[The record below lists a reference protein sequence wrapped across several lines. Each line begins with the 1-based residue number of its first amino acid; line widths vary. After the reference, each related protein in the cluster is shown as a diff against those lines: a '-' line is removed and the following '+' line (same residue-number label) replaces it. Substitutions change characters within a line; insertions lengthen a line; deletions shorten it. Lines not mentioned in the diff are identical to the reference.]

1 MENNISIFDLEEL
14 RVYLIGIRNN
24 SPYPHLNIFEFN
36 KYFLAVLK
44 LNDRNISEAFLSE
57 FINEYKLIVSKI
69 ESFGS
74 DIVQTI
80 VILNELKMI
89 SSYRFL
95 FEPLAFLE
103 VEIPRIET
111 SLTKLKNI
119 LEGKDQINSF
129 YKKAVFPLI
138 FKNNQSGFYGIL
150 ESVTVRINKTH
161 SSNKFIIIPSEKNIE
176 ENILS
181 QCKISWQFA
190 VSLSKR
196 FVKKVNNY
204 HEVIISFDKKEGFYE
219 GSSLGAALT
228 FSFLEEILK
237 FYNPA
242 YTLNLVGNI
251 AFTGGVS
258 ENGELLSTGK
268 EIIKKKINT
277 IFFSD
282 LKVFIFHKSE
292 EKYAEN
298 FLKGLKEKYP
308 NRNLK
313 LEVFENIESILNRR
327 DLIEIKKQKL
337 IIRSAKF
344 VKKNWMS
351 AVAAILL
358 AVLFSFLYLI
368 DLDDNPYSY
377 YADGNFLHIRNK
389 NGKTLWS
396 FNERL
401 SNYNLSI
408 NIARHNTRIFD
419 INNDGINEVIS
430 VNEFSKNE
438 NAERSLLLKC
448 YDKNKKIIWAHKFSD
463 IAESN
468 RGKLINRYSIIII
481 DTLTMAGKKSLV
493 LISNNSDS
501 FSSAIYRIDLRT
513 GKRLPGT
520 FWASG
525 HSQEG
530 TIKDIDNDGIKEFI
544 GAGYDNGFQDL
555 VFFSYS
561 LDTLTSVR
569 PTTDE
574 YLIRNYKVNKM
585 KSLIL
590 FPKSD
595 YDIYYGVRTPSY
607 NIGSFN
613 DNTVTKKYCFGSS
626 YYNDIEQGSIGYRV
640 DYNFKDIEVIIQ
652 SNFRARRDSLVAHG
666 KLNPPFTDTDEYC
679 NIIKSNIKYW
689 NGKDF
694 VHYSE
699 FNTNTVIQ
707 LNYQII

>member
-1 MENNISIFDLEEL
+1 MENKFSIFDLEEL
-14 RVYLIGIRNN
+14 RLHLIGIRNN
-24 SPYPHLNIFEFN
+24 STYPHLNIFEFN
-36 KYFLAVLK
+36 KYFLAVIK
-44 LNDRNISEAFLSE
+44 FNDRNISEAFLSE

-74 DIVQTI
+74 DIIQTI
-80 VILNELKMI
+80 IILNELKVI
-89 SSYRFL
+89 NSFRFL
-95 FEPLAFLE
+95 FEPLAFLQ

-111 SLTKLKNI
+111 SITRLKDI

-129 YKKAVFPLI
+129 YNKAVFPLI
-138 FKNNQSGFYGIL
+138 YKNNQSGFYGIL

-181 QCKISWQFA
+181 QCKISWEFA

-196 FVKKVNNY
+196 FVKKVNNF

-219 GSSLGAALT
+219 GGSLGAALS

-237 FYNPA
+237 FYNPV
-242 YTLNLVGNI
+242 YILNLVGNI

-258 ENGELLSTGK
+258 QNGELHSTGK
-268 EIIKKKINT
+268 EIIEKKINV

-282 LKVFIFHKSE
+282 LKIFIFHKSE
-292 EKYAEN
+292 EKYAVN
-298 FLKGLKEKYP
+298 YLKVLKEKYP

-358 AVLFSFLYLI
+358 AVLFTFIYLI

-377 YADGNFLHIRNK
+377 YADGSYVNIRNK

-396 FNERL
+396 IKERL
-401 SNYNLSI
+401 THYGLSLDLSKK
-408 NIARHNTRIFD
+408 NMRIID

-430 VNEFSKNE
+430 VFEFTKKETEESK
-438 NAERSLLLKC
+438 LLLKC
-448 YDKNKKIIWAHKFSD
+448 YDKNQNIIWSYRFSD

-481 DTLTMAGKKSLV
+481 DTLTMAGNKSLV
-493 LISNNSDS
+493 LISNNLDS

-525 HSQEG
+525 HCQEG
-530 TIKDIDNDGIKEFI
+530 TIKDIDNDGIIEFI
-544 GAGYDNGFQDL
+544 GTGYDNGFQDL

-595 YDIYYGVRTPSY
+595 YDIYYGVRTPNY
-607 NIGSFN
+607 NIGSFK
-613 DNTVTKKYCFGSS
+613 DNTITKKYSFSSS
-626 YYNDIEQGSIGYRV
+626 YFNDHEQGSIGYRV
-640 DYNFKDIEVIIQ
+640 DYNFKDIEVIIL
-652 SNFRARRDSLVAHG
+652 SNFRAKRDSLVAHG

-679 NIIKSNIKYW
+679 DIIKSHIKYW

-694 VHYSE
+694 VHYLE
-699 FNTNTVIQ
+699 FYTNTM
-707 LNYQII
+707 LKTN